1 MPSQMPPAPV
11 STEKILAEGQMLIKG
26 LVPWASNYTF
36 LVTVTL
42 GEAEALAIYK
52 PSAGERPLWDFD
64 SGTLYL
70 REVAAYRV
78 SIFLGWPAVP
88 PVVAREGPHGAG
100 SVQAYVP
107 NDPLE
112 HYFAIRERS
121 EAAAALRRIA
131 LFDHVV
137 NNADRKGGHVL
148 RGEDGTIWAIDHG
161 LTFHTEYKLRT
172 VIWDWA
178 GSPIP
183 RPWLDDLANL
193 REALADGSSALRAS
207 LEGLILSSEVTALRR
222 RIDMALRDRHLP
234 RPLPTGR
241 NVPYPL
247 V

>member
-1 MPSQMPPAPV
+1 MPSQMPPAPE

-52 PSAGERPLWDFD
+52 PSAGEAPLWDFD

-78 SIFLGWPAVP
+78 SAFLGWPAVP
-88 PVVAREGPHGAG
+88 PVVAREGPHGPG

-131 LFDHVV
+131 LFDQVV

-183 RPWLDDLANL
+183 APGWTISPTCESPWQTAP
-193 REALADGSSALRAS
+193 APCARAS
-207 LEGLILSSEVTALRR
+207 TRSSLAKRSPRCSGALTWRS
-222 RIDMALRDRHLP
+222 A
-234 RPLPTGR
+234 TGACPGRSAAR